1 MNVVIDDKFY
11 LKVAYMEDIMFQLSR
26 CHEDYYDCSDFE
38 SRVVEALSFASLLKT
53 REKEENENWRE
64 NVNIQ
69 FRNAICDKIKNL
81 LLHKIQY
88 QLLIEPEII
97 ESGSD
102 FRQRVEQVERIIRYD
117 ICKSSLE
124 YYNYSCLYDRTNTAL
139 IMVNNKTRL

>member
-11 LKVAYMEDIMFQLSR
+11 LKVAYMEDIMFHLSR

-38 SRVVEALSFASLLKT
+38 SRVVDALSFASLLKT

-69 FRNAICDKIKNL
+69 FRNAICDKIKHL

-102 FRQRVEQVERIIRYD
+102 FRQRVEQIERIIRYD